1 MAAGWMLGS
10 AGGDRGRSQQNKDHT
25 SAISQFISEFKIH
38 GAGNL
43 HGDGMA
49 IWLTKERA
57 TTGVVFGSTDHFN
70 GLGVFIDTY
79 KNQRPGIV
87 FPYVM
92 AMMGNGTVS
101 YDKEHDGKDN
111 EIAGCSARGLRTASV
126 PTKIRLTYFQET
138 SLKVDLHYKS
148 EDEWTECFET
158 GPLTLPSV
166 AYLGFSAETGE
177 LHDNHDVISVDT
189 KNKYYTRDYKQQQSA
204 QEANR
209 SRGKAFHQEKER
221 GSWTWFFLKLVML
234 GIVVVGGYVGWTMYR
249 ASQRSSRF

>member
-1 MAAGWMLGS
+1 MALFPSTTHSNKLGGQRNLIAYS
-10 AGGDRGRSQQNKDHT
+10 ECGTDIVCSK
-25 SAISQFISEFKIH
+25 IEVEFKIH

-111 EIAGCSARGLRTASV
+111 EIAGCSVRFPFLI
-126 PTKIRLTYFQET
+126 TKGPPFQSSFSKKEKNLLT
-138 SLKVDLHYKS
+138 D
-148 EDEWTECFET
+148 
-158 GPLTLPSV
+158 TL
-166 AYLGFSAETGE
+166 
-177 LHDNHDVISVDT
+177 
-189 KNKYYTRDYKQQQSA
+189 
-204 QEANR
+204 
-209 SRGKAFHQEKER
+209 
-221 GSWTWFFLKLVML
+221 
-234 GIVVVGGYVGWTMYR
+234 
-249 ASQRSSRF
+249 